1 MTMYMYSLRRLA
13 RFHQGTLGNAR
24 PAKKKCPFGGLIGT
38 TFWVVLGGRKEIAI
52 VESGCGY
59 REKRR

>member
-1 MTMYMYSLRRLA
+1 
-13 RFHQGTLGNAR
+13 
-24 PAKKKCPFGGLIGT
+24 LIGT